1 MLENRDDWVQ
11 IKRGAEA
18 SVWKMVF
25 GGKNCVAK
33 VAEPK
38 LWRAKEL
45 DVRLRNERI
54 QNEARTN
61 LKCMRAGIPIA
72 LINFIDR
79 PTTTLIMEELSG
91 PTVKQAIF
99 DISTNDENESA
110 DPANHENDD
119 VPPEIAKSMEE
130 IGAIIAKMHE
140 NDIVHGDLTTSN
152 FMLHNGSVRAIDFGL
167 SFISTFAEDKAV
179 DLYVLER
186 AFASSHPGKENFL
199 KIIFDTYEK
208 KYSKSEEVMKK
219 LKKVRSRGRKRS
231 MVG

>member
-1 MLENRDDWVQ
+1 MFGMFENRENWVQ

-25 GGKNCVAK
+25 ADQNCVAK

-45 DVRLRNERI
+45 DVHLRNERL

-61 LKCMRAGIPIA
+61 LKCLRLGIPIA
-72 LINFIDR
+72 PIVFIDK
-79 PTTTLIMEELSG
+79 PSSTLIMQELSG
-91 PTVKQAIF
+91 PTVKAMLF
-99 DISTNDENESA
+99 A
-110 DPANHENDD
+110 NDD
-119 VPPEIAKSMEE
+119 TKNPEVIRAMEE
-130 IGAIIAKMHE
+130 MGKIIAKLHE
-140 NDIVHGDLTTSN
+140 NEIIHSDLTTSN
-152 FMLHNGSVRAIDFGL
+152 FMLHNGKVHIIDFGL
-167 SFISTFAEDKAV
+167 SYISTLNENKAV

-186 AFASSHPGKENFL
+186 AFASSHPGKEDLLNIVL
-199 KIIFDTYEK
+199 ETYQKE
-208 KYSKSEEVMKK
+208 YGKSPEVMKR

>member
-1 MLENRDDWVQ
+1 MFPNRENWTP

-25 GGKNCVAK
+25 ADKRCVAK

-45 DVRLRNERI
+45 DIRLRNERM

-61 LKCMRAGIPIA
+61 LKCLRAGIPVSPI
-72 LINFIDR
+72 LFIDR
-79 PTTTLIMEELSG
+79 PTTTLIMEELTG

-99 DISTNDENESA
+99 DLPPDQIEPTESM
-110 DPANHENDD
+110 
-119 VPPEIAKSMEE
+119 VKSMQE
-130 IGAIIAKMHE
+130 IGKIIAKMHE
-140 NDIVHGDLTTSN
+140 NDLIHSDLTTSN
-152 FMLHNGSVRAIDFGL
+152 FMFHENGVRIIDFGL
-167 SFISTFAEDKAV
+167 SFVSTYAEDKAV

-186 AFASSHPGKENFL
+186 AFYSSHPGRENL
-199 KIIFDTYEK
+199 LNIIFDTYEQEYNK
-208 KYSKSEEVMKK
+208 SKEVMNK

>member
-1 MLENRDDWVQ
+1 MFDDRNDWVQ

-18 SVWKMVF
+18 SVWKMTF
-25 GGKNCVAK
+25 ADKKCVAK

-45 DVRLRNERI
+45 DIHLRGERL

-61 LKCMRAGIPIA
+61 LKCMRLGIPIA
-72 LINFIDR
+72 PILYIDR

-91 PTVKQAIF
+91 PTVKQLLF
-99 DISTNDENESA
+99 DST
-110 DPANHENDD
+110 DD
-119 VPPEIAKSMEE
+119 SSDNVIRAMEE
-130 IGAIIAKMHE
+130 MGKIIARMHE
-140 NDIVHGDLTTSN
+140 NDLVHSDLTTSN
-152 FMLHNGSVRAIDFGL
+152 FMLHNGSVRIIDFGL
-167 SFISTFAEDKAV
+167 SFVSTLNEDKAV

-186 AFASSHPGKENFL
+186 AFASSHPGKENL
-199 KIIFDTYEK
+199 LQIVLETYQKE
-208 KYSKSEEVMKK
+208 YIKSPEVMKR